1 MAGSKIM
8 LHTSLKESGLCI
20 GTLSAVGSLNATVE
34 LCSPTITLT
43 WTPPFTLDITRVDP
57 DITGYCVD
65 IIHST
70 SLLTQFSSCEVNGA
84 EFSYSAVLENSIF
97 VVIPVNIVG
106 NGTQQNISYSS
117 MRSAM
122 INASSV

>member
-1 MAGSKIM
+1 MAGSKCF
-8 LHTSLKESGLCI
+8 GLCT

-43 WTPPFTLDITRVDP
+43 WTPPFTLDIARVDP
-57 DITGYCVD
+57 DIIGYCVD
-65 IIHST
+65 IINST
-70 SLLTQFSSCEVNGA
+70 SLLTQFSSCEINGT
-84 EFSYSAVLENSIF
+84 EFSYSAAIENSII

-106 NGTQQNISYSS
+106 NGTQRNISYSS

-122 INASSV
+122 ISASSV